1 MHKVSYFD
9 KTYVIVKDEQ
19 VEQIAAMKA
28 KGKPFWLNHSTGRD
42 FVDPKSIALITKA
55 KYGEYSLPEPK
66 MKQLADPGMSD
77 EQRAKAREKLEE
89 IKRTAPWY
97 RKASSGRENRRRSEG
112 V

>member
-9 KTYVIVKDEQ
+9 RTYVIVKDEQ
-19 VEQIAAMKA
+19 VEQIASMKM
-28 KGKPFWLNHSTGRD
+28 KGKPFWLNHQNGRD

-55 KYGEYSLPEPK
+55 RHGEYALPEPK
-66 MKQLADPGMSD
+66 LKQLADPGMS
-77 EQRAKAREKLEE
+77 EEARARAREKLEE

-97 RKASSGRENRRRSEG
+97 RRASNWRKNRERSEG